1 MTHDEW
7 ISDLNKYIAVA
18 EIATPAT
25 AQLVKA
31 LRAVME
37 LHKPSQKN
45 YMGEIGCVGCDVNS
59 EYGTWQEGYPCP
71 TIQAIEKELG

>member
-31 LRAVME
+31 LRAVVE
-37 LHKPSQKN
+37 LHFPTDNGIWCELCIASN
-45 YMGEIGCVGCDVNS
+45 FE
-59 EYGTWQEGYPCP
+59 YPCP
-71 TIQAIEKELG
+71 TIQAIEKELS

>member
-1 MTHDEW
+1 MTHDQW

-37 LHKPSQKN
+37 LHKPS
-45 YMGEIGCVGCDVNS
+45 GIFCRGCGFNE
-59 EYGTWQEGYPCP
+59 EYNEPAQLLPCP
-71 TIQAIEKELG
+71 TIQAIEKELV

>member
-37 LHKPSQKN
+37 LHSPS
-45 YMGEIGCVGCDVNS
+45 GIFCRGCGFNE
-59 EYGTWQEGYPCP
+59 EYNEPAQLLPCP
-71 TIQAIEKELG
+71 TIQAIEKELV